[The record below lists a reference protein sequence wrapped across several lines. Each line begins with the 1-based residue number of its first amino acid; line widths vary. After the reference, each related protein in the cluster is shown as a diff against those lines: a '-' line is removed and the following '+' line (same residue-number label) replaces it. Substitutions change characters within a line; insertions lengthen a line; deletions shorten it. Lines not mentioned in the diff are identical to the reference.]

1 MAQTA
6 KTKPRLIPTQRQLEK
21 ALRISASNAQRIADA
36 FGLKVP
42 GHAAPAAKRKA
53 VKKIG

>member
-21 ALRISASNAQRIADA
+21 ALQESAEQARRLAKVFGKTVPTDQPASNRQPVRAS
-36 FGLKVP
+36 
-42 GHAAPAAKRKA
+42 
-53 VKKIG
+53 